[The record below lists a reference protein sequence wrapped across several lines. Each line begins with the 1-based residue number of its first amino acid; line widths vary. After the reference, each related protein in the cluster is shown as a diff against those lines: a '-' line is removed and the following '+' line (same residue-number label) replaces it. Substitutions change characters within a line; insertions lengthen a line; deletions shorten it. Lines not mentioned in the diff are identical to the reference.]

1 VSSLFSGIV
10 TALYT
15 IFIQNVSYRDLFA
28 PDGVN
33 HRCLLVL
40 QKKALRKRSRAT
52 TLYMWTGRPVAFW
65 LLANGIFPSGGTGS
79 ASAVTVFQITAL
91 LVRSVMLDEVLG

>member
-1 VSSLFSGIV
+1 MFLTEIFLRQTVLIIVVYLF
-10 TALYT
+10 
-15 IFIQNVSYRDLFA
+15 
-28 PDGVN
+28 
-33 HRCLLVL
+33 CK
-40 QKKALRKRSRAT
+40 KKALRKRSRAT